1 MMDPWARRLRH
12 DIVKRAVWAARDLR
26 SLGDAPSEADV
37 AALRR
42 GLYDLRDEQ
51 GAAVTARSLWER
63 MRREAPRNT
72 PELERFSE
80 AIEDAHAAVDALP
93 AGFSTAVA
101 ALLHLEDR
109 FEALARSLDQNT

>member
-1 MMDPWARRLRH
+1 MHPSARRLRH

-26 SLGDAPSEADV
+26 SLEGPPSKADV
-37 AALRR
+37 AALRG

-63 MRREAPRNT
+63 MRLEAPGNI

-80 AIEDAHAAVDALP
+80 AIEEAYAAVDSLP
-93 AGFSTAVA
+93 AGFATAVS
-101 ALLHLEDR
+101 ALLRIEER
-109 FEALARSLDQNT
+109 FDDLARSLDQPT

>member
-1 MMDPWARRLRH
+1 MRH

-26 SLGDAPSEADV
+26 SLGGAPSEADV

-42 GLYDLRDEQ
+42 GLYDLRDEE
-51 GAAVTARSLWER
+51 GAPVTARSLWER

-80 AIEDAHAAVDALP
+80 AIEEAHEAVDSLP
-93 AGFSTAVA
+93 AGFEAAVS
-101 ALLHLEDR
+101 ALLRIEER
-109 FEALARSLDQNT
+109 FEALARSLDQDR

>member
-1 MMDPWARRLRH
+1 MMDTWARRLRH

-26 SLGDAPSEADV
+26 SPGDAPSEADV

-42 GLYDLRDEQ
+42 GLYDLRDEE
-51 GAAVTARSLWER
+51 GAAVTARPLWER

-80 AIEDAHAAVDALP
+80 AIEEPHEAVDPLP
-93 AGFSTAVA
+93 AGFQAAVS
-101 ALLHLEDR
+101 ALLR
-109 FEALARSLDQNT
+109 I